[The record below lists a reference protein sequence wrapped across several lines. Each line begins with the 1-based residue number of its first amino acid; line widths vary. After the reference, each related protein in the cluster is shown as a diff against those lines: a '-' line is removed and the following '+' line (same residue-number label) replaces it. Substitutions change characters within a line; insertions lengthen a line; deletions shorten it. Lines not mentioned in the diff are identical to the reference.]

1 MQNLV
6 RNLSRAATLRQ
17 LEILATVYRLG
28 SIKAASE
35 ALHLTQPTVSMQLKK
50 LGEAAGMPLYQ
61 MMGRKLVFSDSGREI
76 AQSATRVFSELSGL
90 EMRLADL
97 RGLRSGALKLSVV
110 TTSKYFIP
118 HMLGPFCERYPGID
132 IQLNVGNRQQIID
145 RLERGDEDFY
155 VFSHPPEDID
165 TVSTEFLV
173 NPLVVIAPESH
184 PLAGKRRVSLS
195 QLAKEPFL
203 MREPGSGTRFAIE
216 QFLKKHNLKL
226 NVKMTIESNE
236 AIKHAVM
243 SGLGISI
250 LSAHTLTFG
259 GNAGL
264 AELRVDKLPIN
275 TSWHMVWP
283 KSKSL
288 SPIAD
293 RFLQYVHDEGRRLIE
308 GEFKRTGLIATKRLR

>member
-1 MQNLV
+1 MPMPNLIQK
-6 RNLSRAATLRQ
+6 LSRGATLRQ
-17 LEILATVYRLG
+17 LEILAVVYRLG

-50 LGEAAGMPLYQ
+50 LGDASGMPLYQ
-61 MMGRKLVFSDSGREI
+61 IMGRKLVFTDSGREI
-76 AQSATRVFSELSGL
+76 ALSATRIFGELSAL
-90 EMRLADL
+90 DMRLSEF
-97 RGLRSGALKLSVV
+97 RGLRAGALRLSVV

-145 RLERGDEDFY
+145 RLEAGDEDFY
-155 VFSHPPEDID
+155 VFSHPPENID
-165 TVSTEFLV
+165 TVSTRFLV

-184 PLAGKRRVSLS
+184 PLAGERSVSLA
-195 QLAKEPFL
+195 QLAREPFL
-203 MREPGSGTRFAIE
+203 MREPGSGTRYAIE
-216 QFLKKHNLKL
+216 QFLHRHDLRL
-226 NVKMTIESNE
+226 NVKMTIQSNE

-243 SGLGISI
+243 SGLGVSI

-264 AELRVDKLPIN
+264 VELQVEKMPIT

-283 KSKSL
+283 KSKTL

-293 RFLQYVHDEGRRLIE
+293 RFLQYVHNEGRRLIE
-308 GEFKRTGLIATKRLR
+308 GEFKRVGFETREL